1 MVCEHKDKWKP
12 CIIEMHEA
20 WKVIFE
26 HVEPHLSLS
35 QWLEVFWFP
44 FKQILNSI
52 LRAEL
57 ANEFQSGGR
66 LKSKGCPL

>member
-1 MVCEHKDKWKP
+1 MICEHKAKWKP

-35 QWLEVFWFP
+35 QWFP